1 MKLLPINKIKGNPS
15 NPRLIKN
22 DKYRQQ
28 LKSIK
33 DTPQMMNLRP
43 VIIDEDNVILGG
55 HMRWRACKEL
65 GWKEIP
71 TESYTEAIHKTTK
84 SWTEDKKTY
93 EELCREITIKDNT
106 HYGEYDFDILA
117 NEWDDLPLNDWGL
130 DVWEPEDDEAEGL
143 TDEDDVPEAP
153 EEPITKLGDVWILG
167 EHRVM
172 CGDSTSKEAVEI
184 LMDGKKADMVFT
196 SPPYNGETQVGFKQ
210 NKKGGMQTTDL
221 YLNNETDRKT
231 RGEYV
236 KFNQDIFERIKEV
249 SSAECVVLYNIN
261 YNRNSPDL
269 FVDVINKGRDVFSL
283 VETIIW
289 EKSMAISLA
298 GDNLTRIVE
307 FIFVLYNGED
317 KPKINKTHSNECIK
331 NLWKISNIGANT
343 SSHKACF
350 PVSLVEEGIRVY
362 GKPSGLLYE
371 PFTGSGSTLIAA
383 EKTNRKCYGMEL
395 DPKYCDVIVKRW
407 EDFTG
412 KKATREIDDLE
423 VMTQAH

>member
-1 MKLLPINKIKGNPS
+1 MTILPIAKIKGNKK
-15 NPRLIKN
+15 NPRLIKT
-22 DKYRQQ
+22 DKYKDL

-33 DTPQMMNLRP
+33 ELDGMMQVNPLTLDIDNM
-43 VIIDEDNVILGG
+43 IIAGN
-55 HMRWRACKEL
+55 MRLKACKEL
-65 GWKEIP
+65 GWEKVPVNIYTNEIHE
-71 TESYTEAIHKTTK
+71 ESDAYKIY
-84 SWTEDKKTY
+84 KKTY
-93 EELCREITIKDNT
+93 RQACDEITIKDNT
-106 HYGEYDFDILA
+106 HAGEWDYDILA
-117 NEWDDLPLNDWGL
+117 NEWDELPLNEWGL
-130 DVWEPEDDEAEGL
+130 DLWNPDEETEGL

-221 YLNNETDRKT
+221 YLNNETDKKT
-231 RGEYV
+231 SSEYIQ
-236 KFNQDIFERIKEV
+236 FNRDIFERIKGIA
-249 SSAECVVLYNIN
+249 SSEMVILYNIN

-269 FVDVINKGRDVFSL
+269 FLDVIGEGRDLFNL
-283 VETIIW
+283 VETIVW

-298 GDNLTRIVE
+298 GDNLTRIFE
-307 FIFVLYNGED
+307 FIFVLYAGRD
-317 KPKINKTHSNECIK
+317 KPKMNKATTNECIK

-343 SSHKACF
+343 ESHKACF
-350 PVSLVEEGIRVY
+350 PISLVEEGIRVY
-362 GKPSGLLYE
+362 GKESGLLYE

-412 KKATREIDDLE
+412 KKATLK
-423 VMTQAH
+423 TLQNLTK